1 MSAGTI
7 LVVED
12 NPITRKMLRVALE
25 LEGYQVVDAPDGKT
39 ALELAAT
46 RRPDLLILDYV
57 LPDVDG
63 MQLLAEFRSKA
74 GAPEL
79 PAILITGMVS
89 RLEELRA
96 RGGTSTQILAK
107 PVEPSQLLEVVRA
120 QLAPGVARTDGQR
133 ILVVDDEPL
142 NLKLAAFRLKRAGY
156 EVETAA
162 GGEAALDAARRR
174 RPDAILSDV
183 MMPSMDGFTFC
194 CEARRDPALAR
205 IPVILVSSAYVD
217 EADRG
222 LAGQMGATA
231 LVTRTPDLRDAL
243 AAIEAG
249 LRGTSGS
256 PPPATSNDVTALHR
270 ERLQVQLERQTARN
284 ETLLRQAAIQATAL
298 SMMRGLSEV
307 LAQPRDVPQI
317 LGDVLVHC
325 LDAAGLSTGLLYV
338 AAPNGEHR
346 LQAQFG
352 MPLDR
357 KADAEALFGHRQ
369 LMRRI
374 VSSGQPFAL
383 TSGAQDA
390 DAEARDFLAR
400 VGYSS
405 VLVLPFTVLGET
417 FGELVLA
424 SDSHDLSEDS
434 WTSFAHSLALQFG
447 QTVALGQSLKRLAAS
462 ESRYRALME
471 HANDAILILDP
482 TAKILEVNRQAERL
496 LGARRE
502 ELVGRSYDDFVV
514 PDEEAESA
522 RRQEELRAEG
532 RLRVES
538 RQMVR
543 ADGTSVSVEVSAS
556 VIGVGDGP
564 IVLTI
569 LRDITDRKRAEEA
582 LREAQQRLEHVVSSS
597 PAVLYSLAMEDRT
610 LRPRWVSANV
620 ERLSGYTP
628 AEVSSADWWADRV
641 HPGDRERVMAQ
652 VAPLLEQ
659 GSVAREYRFRHQD
672 GRYRW
677 VRDEQIL
684 IRHPGQ
690 PDEVIGSWSDVTARQ
705 DAEMRLHE
713 SEEQYRLLFENN
725 PHPMWVHDVDTLAF
739 LAVNDAALSHYG
751 YTRDEFLSMT
761 ALDIRLPED
770 VVAFKKEYDERRAK
784 HGSAS
789 FISTVPYRQRKK
801 DGSVIEVDI
810 AANAIA
816 FAGHEAR
823 LVLATDVTERTL
835 LQAQLV
841 KAQKMEAVGQ
851 LAGGVAHDFNNLLGV
866 ITGYSELL
874 MRELP
879 PDSRER
885 KRAEEIKRASDRAA
899 ALTRQLL
906 AFSRR
911 QVLQPKVLDL
921 NEVVAEVEK
930 MMRRLISE
938 SIQIVTVATANL
950 GKVRGD
956 AGQIEQVIMNLA
968 INARDAMPSGGRL
981 VIETGNIELDETYVR
996 THPEA
1001 RPGPHVMLAVS
1012 DTGHGMDEKTMARIF
1027 EPFFTTKEEGKGT
1040 GLGLATV
1047 YGIVHQSG
1055 GTVNVYSEPG
1065 QGSTFRVYLPR
1076 IEGDVATEAGAAVV
1090 AAPGGT
1096 ETVVLVED
1104 AEALRLLVRELLEN
1118 AGYRVLDADSPD
1130 KALSMVESTP
1140 GPIHLLLTDMVMPRM
1155 NGHELAR
1162 RIAAL
1167 KPEARVVF
1175 MSGYSDQTMG
1185 DQGTLPPGVLFLQKP
1200 FTVDALLKIIRRALD
1215 AAPPIDGGSAQ

>member
-1 MSAGTI
+1 MSAGTV
-7 LVVED
+7 LLVED

-25 LEGYQVVDAPDGKT
+25 LEGYEVVDAADGKT
-39 ALELAAT
+39 ALELAAA
-46 RRPDLLILDYV
+46 RRPELLILDYM
-57 LPDVDG
+57 LPDTDG
-63 MQLLAEFRSKA
+63 LQLLADVRRRLDT
-74 GAPEL
+74 PEL

-89 RLEELRA
+89 RLEEFRA
-96 RGGTSTQILAK
+96 REGRATYFVGK
-107 PVEPSQLLEVVRA
+107 PIAPSHLVEVVRA
-120 QLAPGVARTDGQR
+120 QLAPVAQPGGRR

-142 NLKLAAFRLKRAGY
+142 NIKLAAFRLKRAGY
-156 EVETAA
+156 EVETAS
-162 GGEAALDAARRR
+162 GGQEALALARRR
-174 RPDAILSDV
+174 PPDAILSDV

-194 CEARRDPALAR
+194 REARRDPALAG

-217 EADRG
+217 EADRS
-222 LAGQMGATA
+222 LARQMGANA
-231 LVTRTPDLRDAL
+231 LVVRSPDLQDAL
-243 AAIEAG
+243 DAIESS
-249 LRGTSGS
+249 LRGKASS
-256 PPPATSNDVTALHR
+256 PPATSDDVTLLHQ
-270 ERLQVQLERQTARN
+270 ERLLVQLERQTARN
-284 ETLLRQAAIQATAL
+284 EALLRQAAIQATAL
-298 SMMRGLSEV
+298 SIIRGLSEV
-307 LAQPRDVPQI
+307 LAQPADVPQI

-325 LDAAGLSTGLLYV
+325 LDAAGLSTGLLYM
-338 AAPNGEHR
+338 ADADGRHR

-352 MPLDR
+352 IPADR
-357 KADAEALFGHRQ
+357 KGDAEAVFGHPQ
-369 LMRRI
+369 LMSRI
-374 VSSGQPFAL
+374 IGAGKPVAISSRSPG
-383 TSGAQDA
+383 TDA
-390 DAEARDFLAR
+390 DADARDFLAR
-400 VGYSS
+400 MGHSY
-405 VLVLPFTVLGET
+405 VLILPFVVLGET

-424 SDSHDLSEDS
+424 SDSHDLSDES
-434 WTSFAHSLALQFG
+434 WIAFARNLALQFG
-447 QTVALGQSLKRLAAS
+447 QTVALGQSLKRLASS

-482 TAKILEVNRQAERL
+482 AAKILEVNRQAERL

-502 ELVGRSYDDFVV
+502 EIVGRSYDEFVV
-514 PDEEAESA
+514 PDEQAESA

-556 VIGVGDGP
+556 IIGVSDGP
-564 IVLTI
+564 IVLTV

-582 LREAQQRLEHVVSSS
+582 LHEAQQRLEHVVSSS
-597 PAVLYSLAMEDRT
+597 PAVLYSLAVEDRT

-628 AEVSSADWWADRV
+628 AEVSSADWWVDRV
-641 HPGDRERVMAQ
+641 HPDDRQRVMAQ

-659 GSVAREYRFRHQD
+659 GSVVREYRFRHQD

-690 PDEVIGSWSDVTARQ
+690 PDEVIGSWTDVTERKE
-705 DAEMRLHE
+705 AELKLHE

-751 YTRDEFLSMT
+751 YTRDEFLSLT
-761 ALDIRLPED
+761 ALDIRPPED
-770 VVAFKKEYDERRAK
+770 IAAFKKEYDERRAK
-784 HGSAS
+784 QGSAS
-789 FISTVPYRQRKK
+789 FISTVPYRQQKK
-801 DGSVIEVDI
+801 DGTVIEVDI

-823 LVLATDVTERTL
+823 LVLATDVTEKTL

-874 MRELP
+874 IRELP
-879 PDSRER
+879 ADSRER
-885 KRAEEIKRASDRAA
+885 KRSEEIKRAADRAA

-921 NEVVAEVEK
+921 NESVAEVEK

-950 GKVRGD
+950 GKVRAD
-956 AGQIEQVIMNLA
+956 AGQIEQVLMNLA

-981 VIETGNIELDETYVR
+981 VIETGNVDLDETYVR

-1001 RPGPHVMLAVS
+1001 RPGPYVMLAVS
-1012 DTGHGMDEKTMARIF
+1012 DTGHGMDAKTMARIF

-1047 YGIVHQSG
+1047 YGIVRQSG

-1065 QGSTFRVYLPR
+1065 RGTTLKVYLPR
-1076 IEGDVATEAGAAVV
+1076 IEGDMTAEAGPVVV

-1096 ETVVLVED
+1096 ETVLLVED

-1118 AGYRVLDADSPD
+1118 AGYTVLDADSPD
-1130 KALSMVESTP
+1130 MALSTVESLG

-1155 NGHELAR
+1155 NGQELAR

-1175 MSGYSDQTMG
+1175 MSGYSDQAMG
-1185 DQGTLPPGVLFLQKP
+1185 DQGTLQPGALFLQKP

-1215 AAPPIDGGSAQ
+1215 APPIDGGSAK